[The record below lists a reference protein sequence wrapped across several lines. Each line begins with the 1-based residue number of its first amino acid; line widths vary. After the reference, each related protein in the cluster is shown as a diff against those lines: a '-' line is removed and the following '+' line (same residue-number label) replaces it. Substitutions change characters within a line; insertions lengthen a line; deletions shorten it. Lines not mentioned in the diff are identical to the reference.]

1 MKFQFQESTGCHRL
15 FDEETGEVTEW
26 ADYRSFTYLNGRVGY
41 TAFFATREGVCT
53 ADEFCKMVGV
63 GKSQTHI

>member
-1 MKFQFQESTGCHRL
+1 MKFQFQESTSQHRL

-26 ADYRSFTYLNGRVGY
+26 ADYRGFTYLNGWVGY
-41 TAFFATREGVCT
+41 TAFFASREGVCT
-53 ADEFCKMVGV
+53 ADEFCKMAGV